1 MFGFYTRGRTVA
13 AAGWPAVVALAF
25 TTACAADA
33 PLAPSAETGTS
44 SLAAQMAAN
53 DSLLKSATST
63 VQRAAGDRA
72 GSRDV
77 VAAGG
82 YLFPLPASL
91 ALTSAQQAQM
101 NALLAKLEQETA
113 SDLAAYNAIAAQA
126 RSARQ
131 SGASSASI
139 DAIMA
144 TGADIKKRLDSADAA
159 HRAAIEA
166 ILSPAQREW
175 LATCANGPVI
185 SPAQAQ
191 QIAAIEQA
199 FASAS
204 NSDVAAIDMAI
215 ASIMALR
222 NGGQANMTAEMQIS
236 SILEQIRPARER
248 LRTLQQQRDADIAKV
263 LGTSTCQG

>member
-25 TTACAADA
+25 ATACAADV
-33 PLAPSAETGTS
+33 PLAPSADAGTAA
-44 SLAAQMAAN
+44 LGAQMAAN
-53 DSLLKSATST
+53 DSLIKSVMST
-63 VQRAAGDRA
+63 AQRAAGG
-72 GSRDV
+72 GSGDV
-77 VAAGG
+77 VSAGG
-82 YLFPLPASL
+82 FVFRLPASL

-101 NALLAKLEQETA
+101 NALLAKHEQETA
-113 SDLAAYNAIAAQA
+113 SDVAAYTAIVAQA
-126 RSARQ
+126 RSARA

-144 TGADIKKRLDSADAA
+144 AGADIRRRLDAADAA

-175 LATCANGPVI
+175 LAQCANGPAI

-199 FASAS
+199 YASAS
-204 NSDVAAIDMAI
+204 KSDVAAIEKAL

-222 NGGQANMTAEMQIS
+222 NGTQSGASIEAQIG
-236 SILEQIRPARER
+236 SILEQITPARER
-248 LRTLQQQRDADIAKV
+248 LRALQQQRDADIAKV
-263 LGTSTCQG
+263 MGTSTCQG